1 MTELLQTLSLRERW
15 PTQENQTSPSNMSRT
30 YSPEMRLKSMKCGS
44 GKRNFLN
51 IFYRIFLT
59 IMFRK
64 GGYVYI
70 CGKISMAE
78 GVENALKDVLRH
90 IGNMDTENVDKTF
103 EEMRKNNRYQEDI
116 FG

>member
-1 MTELLQTLSLRERW
+1 M
-15 PTQENQTSPSNMSRT
+15 
-30 YSPEMRLKSMKCGS
+30 
-44 GKRNFLN
+44 
-51 IFYRIFLT
+51 
-59 IMFRK
+59 
-64 GGYVYI
+64 YI

-78 GVENALKDVLRH
+78 GVENSLKDVLRH